1 MEEHTQSAR
10 EKKEAILQLMKLAD
24 HPLAKH
30 VSAGIARVNP
40 ESKRGE
46 QIISQTYENI
56 DRHLSI
62 IDPGDIHEL
71 HEIAAF
77 WTPHRLMDAHTIVQ
91 EMQNGVLK
99 EHREKIERIVR
110 ELGQKTVAIPNPY
123 AASLLT
129 ETVLDLLHRARSDVE
144 IRERLGKIADIF
156 EKTHDGT
163 AFGKTMYHIM
173 HGYYSKLG
181 PAIIDTV
188 AESKDPTAVTGQLR
202 FLAKVAKILENSEKR
217 GNAPEEIL
225 SRRFTMKV
233 ESKDGYSA
241 LIEALN
247 RSDMRSAFIR
257 NIQRSRN
264 RRRKR

>member
-1 MEEHTQSAR
+1 MEEYKQSAR
-10 EKKEAILQLMKLAD
+10 EKKETILQLMKLTD

-30 VSAGIARVNP
+30 VSAGIARINP

-56 DRHLSI
+56 DKHLGI
-62 IDPGDIHEL
+62 IDPEDIHEL

-77 WTPHRLMDAHTIVQ
+77 WAPHKLMDAHTIVQ
-91 EMQNGVLK
+91 EMQEGVLK
-99 EHREKIERIVR
+99 EHREEIERIVR

-123 AASLLT
+123 AASMLT
-129 ETVLDLLHRARSDVE
+129 ETVIDLLHRARSDVE
-144 IRERLGKIADIF
+144 IRERLDKIADMF
-156 EKTHDGT
+156 AKTQDGT

-181 PAIIDTV
+181 PAIIDTI
-188 AESKDPTAVTGQLR
+188 AENKDPTIVTGQLR
-202 FLAKVAKILENSEKR
+202 FLAKVAKILDGAEKK
-217 GNAPEEIL
+217 GDVPEKIL
-225 SRRFTMKV
+225 SRRFTLKV

-247 RSDMRSAFIR
+247 RSDMRRAFIR
-257 NIQRSRN
+257 NIQRPRD